1 MKTFTVML
9 EYKVQGKEPRRLTV
23 TLEAYNGVAALSAAY
38 QDAVNRSPEN
48 LEGISEAHLFEGKPA
63 FSEED
68 YFTETLPEPNEDAPR
83 RYLERNLPAERR
95 ESGEWAGD
103 R

>member
-23 TLEAYNGVAALSAAY
+23 TLEANNGVAALSAAY
-38 QDAVNRSPEN
+38 QDAVNKTSEN
-48 LEGISEAHLFEGKPA
+48 LDGISEAHVFEGRPA
-63 FSEED
+63 YGEED
-68 YFTETLPEPNEDAPR
+68 YFTETRPEPSEDTPR
-83 RYLERNLPAERR
+83 RYERNLPAERR